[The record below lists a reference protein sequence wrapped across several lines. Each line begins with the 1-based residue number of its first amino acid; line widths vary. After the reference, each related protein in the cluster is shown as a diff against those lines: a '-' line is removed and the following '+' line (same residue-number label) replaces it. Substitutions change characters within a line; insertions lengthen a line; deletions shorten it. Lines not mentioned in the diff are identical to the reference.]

1 MVKFQVTRERM
12 VLSRGSFGVLYYMVS
27 HFVATYFTCCTR
39 ILNHQNVCLTRNY
52 CSSCVTAQFHV
63 VHQDDEITFNNFCA
77 TLMTYNE
84 CDDESDMLTR
94 KRLKCIP
101 HYSKFSFTF
110 YTSVYIVFGLHLT
123 WQEDHREHLDDVF
136 DHVSAD
142 SICSTLF
149 IIPPSTPLTE
159 VFELF
164 DLDSSGGITVEEFE
178 VMMQRLNAG
187 LQREDIKGLLQ
198 WIVSFGSTLYPPH
211 SPPSNRWFSAY
222 TIEDTLG
229 LNSFAHSHAFR
240 LPLSPPPTH
249 THFYRKT
256 ITSGN

>member
-1 MVKFQVTRERM
+1 M

-101 HYSKFSFTF
+101 HYSKFSLRFTPQCILYSV
-110 YTSVYIVFGLHLT
+110 YTSPGKKTI
-123 WQEDHREHLDDVF
+123 
-136 DHVSAD
+136 A
-142 SICSTLF
+142 STSMTFL
-149 IIPPSTPLTE
+149 IMYPLTR
-159 VFELF
+159 F
-164 DLDSSGGITVEEFE
+164 
-178 VMMQRLNAG
+178 A
-187 LQREDIKGLLQ
+187 
-198 WIVSFGSTLYPPH
+198 PP
-211 SPPSNRWFSAY
+211 Y
-222 TIEDTLG
+222 L
-229 LNSFAHSHAFR
+229 
-240 LPLSPPPTH
+240 LSPPPPH
-249 THFYRKT
+249 
-256 ITSGN
+256 